1 MASANTDDLKSA
13 LRTADIV
20 HVAAHGSPTAIA
32 LSDGDFTADDV
43 PRNKE
48 LKARLVILSACETLF
63 CGNEEQSIVWW
74 LVRNGCSVIATQ
86 RAVDDQACRW
96 FFEALY
102 ADLLP
107 GPKVGGRY
115 LSTAIQAASDTVLGR
130 VARLT
135 DENARDRILR
145 SLSAFV
151 LYGDPTMHLELT
163 FRRGAND

>member
-1 MASANTDDLKSA
+1 MASANTNDLKSA

-63 CGNEEQSIVWW
+63 CGNEEQIIVWW

-96 FFEALY
+96 FFKALY
-102 ADLLP
+102 ADL
-107 GPKVGGRY
+107 
-115 LSTAIQAASDTVLGR
+115 
-130 VARLT
+130 
-135 DENARDRILR
+135 
-145 SLSAFV
+145 
-151 LYGDPTMHLELT
+151 
-163 FRRGAND
+163 